1 MSYEYAIRVA
11 DSHAGRPRAV
21 ASHRRRRPFVR
32 DMPRWC
38 TSVAFCG
45 PNGIPL
51 LARTEAAGY
60 PRHVLNSTRRLS
72 RWSAH
77 FGSLLR
83 LFNASPHQI
92 AGTLLMAPHSSHLKT
107 ETPSNSA
114 GRTRGG
120 RNRLTP
126 KALRQPVALAAEQLE
141 PRLALSASSGIHP
154 AASQASVAHQLA
166 AITKLA

>member
-1 MSYEYAIRVA
+1 
-11 DSHAGRPRAV
+11 
-21 ASHRRRRPFVR
+21 
-32 DMPRWC
+32 
-38 TSVAFCG
+38 
-45 PNGIPL
+45 
-51 LARTEAAGY
+51 
-60 PRHVLNSTRRLS
+60 
-72 RWSAH
+72 
-77 FGSLLR
+77 
-83 LFNASPHQI
+83 
-92 AGTLLMAPHSSHLKT
+92 MAPHSSHLKT

-166 AITKLA
+166 AITKLAKDAYVWGLCPESVYRFGKYNELISAPVNQWPALEILIQSV